1 MGSDRRN
8 PKEFKENYETY
19 WYLEYIQDDESINWS
34 YDSSVPKSFRAMKHN
49 DNLARFAYL
58 QSFSMNNTSSAL
70 FETRANI
77 EFKKDDKI
85 LDNLN
90 VDDDGNYLNFSRIDT
105 VDIKYDSSMGRANR
119 RLSRRKDIINFL
131 GIG

>member
-19 WYLEYIQDDESINWS
+19 WYLEYLQDDESINWS
-34 YDSSVPKSFRAMKHN
+34 YDGSVPKSFRAMKHN

-90 VDDDGNYLNFSRIDT
+90 VDEDGAYKNFSRIDT

>member
-1 MGSDRRN
+1 MGTDRRN
-8 PKEFKENYETY
+8 PTEFKGKYETY
-19 WYLEYIQDDESINWS
+19 WYLEYLQDDESINWS
-34 YDSSVPKSFRAMKHN
+34 YDGSVPKSFRAMKHN

-70 FETRANI
+70 FETIVNYP
-77 EFKKDDKI
+77 FKKDDKI

-90 VDDDGNYLNFSRIDT
+90 VDEDGAYKNFSRIDT
-105 VDIKYDSSMGRANR
+105 VDIKFNKKMSRANR